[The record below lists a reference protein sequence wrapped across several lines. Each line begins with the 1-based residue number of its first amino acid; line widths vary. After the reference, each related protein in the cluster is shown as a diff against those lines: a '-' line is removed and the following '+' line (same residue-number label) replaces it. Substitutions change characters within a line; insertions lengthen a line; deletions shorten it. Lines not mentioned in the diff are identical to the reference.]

1 MVKIWKYVV
10 TSVGLIFLLKLAGLS
25 TGTEAMFSVL
35 GLVFGSSGEI
45 LSITTSDASLFTFI
59 FGSAGIL
66 VTIAAATGAVIAGLL
81 TRAKP
86 ENIILLPLAT
96 TVLVLFIQASIG
108 VMITANSLGQ
118 GWISGIIFFF
128 LLPYTT
134 GFIIALAEFFRGTD

>member
-10 TSVGLIFLLKLAGLS
+10 TSVGLIFLLKLAGLP
-25 TGTEAMFSVL
+25 TGTEAMLSLL
-35 GLVFGSSGEI
+35 GLVFGSNGEI
-45 LSITTSDASLFTFI
+45 TSITTSDASLFTFI

-66 VTIAAATGAVIAGLL
+66 LTIAAATGAVIAGLL

-96 TVLVLFIQASIG
+96 TVLVIFIQAAIG
-108 VMITANSLGQ
+108 VMQYANSLGQ